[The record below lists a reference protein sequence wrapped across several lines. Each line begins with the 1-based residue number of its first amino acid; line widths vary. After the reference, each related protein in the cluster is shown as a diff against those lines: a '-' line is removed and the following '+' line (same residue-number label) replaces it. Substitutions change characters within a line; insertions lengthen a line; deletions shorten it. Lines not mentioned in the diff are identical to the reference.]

1 MSEKVEL
8 FGGRGEFQLELD
20 FSWRSSRHLKTVARA
35 GLSLKVRSGCPDSV
49 FKDLNVMDDSQ
60 TCCSDRFT
68 IYTNSELC
76 CTPETNVLVSII
88 LQLKKKKKT
97 GRINKKLMKMGTY
110 REWVAMEHRAWEQD
124 LSGNSFLYSFD
135 FDPHESLHIL
145 KIMYHFY

>member
-1 MSEKVEL
+1 MVQCGFQTILVSEK
-8 FGGRGEFQLELD
+8 
-20 FSWRSSRHLKTVARA
+20 RS
-35 GLSLKVRSGCPDSV
+35 KVKRIYIVCYLLCLT
-49 FKDLNVMDDSQ
+49 KKKN
-60 TCCSDRFT
+60 
-68 IYTNSELC
+68 IYTHLHIFAERNTESINSELC

-88 LQLKKKKKT
+88 LQLKKKKT

-110 REWVAMEHRAWEQD
+110 REWVAMGHRAWEQD

>member
-1 MSEKVEL
+1 MVQCGFQTILVSEK
-8 FGGRGEFQLELD
+8 
-20 FSWRSSRHLKTVARA
+20 RS
-35 GLSLKVRSGCPDSV
+35 KVKRIYIVCYLLCLT
-49 FKDLNVMDDSQ
+49 KKKN
-60 TCCSDRFT
+60 
-68 IYTNSELC
+68 IYTHLHIFAERNTESINSELC

-88 LQLKKKKKT
+88 LQLKKKKKK